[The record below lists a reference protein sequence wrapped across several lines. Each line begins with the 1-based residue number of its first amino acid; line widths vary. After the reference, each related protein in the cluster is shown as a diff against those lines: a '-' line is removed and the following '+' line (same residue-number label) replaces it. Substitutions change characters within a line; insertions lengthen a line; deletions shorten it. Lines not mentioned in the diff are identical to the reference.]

1 MKKLFIKESYG
12 SEGQYEYIKS
22 KDVNDYDG
30 WRTEYT
36 MYYDLIN
43 DRYVFV
49 FGDSDLYD
57 PNDGYEEFDWECDS
71 ETEANEWFD
80 NYSGYDDLDES
91 MSYNDKEYPKI
102 QKGMYWAQDEFNY
115 TVVDV
120 SGDKAVMR
128 EEWIA
133 FDTGEELKKDYE
145 CVIRKGDNCE
155 YLEYVDYPGV
165 YFYANSAFNVDKFYP
180 DLYKFESLKMKEDN
194 YAWKT
199 PKPTSY
205 GTVKS
210 LVKKFFSG
218 DKNVY
223 RSGDWKIAQGG
234 YDLVAEL
241 YYQNVT
247 ACRIYDNN
255 GSYEI
260 EMLVQYSELS
270 DYLDYGYIKGLK
282 GAVADAIKS
291 VIPNVVVESKSINE
305 SIYTDNGYANRKD
318 YLKSLADDYGVP
330 YDVVASLAS
339 VLGSSEDFDGLVSEI
354 EDLADEYDIED
365 DKDGVSEFQKD
376 LEYSLHHYNYVVYDS
391 DAEEENGWVA
401 HYDDYESA
409 IDDVVYDICNYNMN
423 AVLCDT
429 RKHLRITYNADNLDV
444 DKLTIG
450 EKGKL
455 YADIRYFKN
464 DPIHYIDT
472 SIVGEDVATEN
483 TRKILDMCEVKTEK
497 Y

>member
-12 SEGQYEYIKS
+12 SEGEYEYIKS

-71 ETEANEWFD
+71 EAEANEWFD

-145 CVIRKGDNCE
+145 CVIHKGDTGE

-180 DLYKFESLKMKEDN
+180 DLYKFESLRK
-194 YAWKT
+194 
-199 PKPTSY
+199 
-205 GTVKS
+205 
-210 LVKKFFSG
+210 
-218 DKNVY
+218 
-223 RSGDWKIAQGG
+223 
-234 YDLVAEL
+234 
-241 YYQNVT
+241 
-247 ACRIYDNN
+247 
-255 GSYEI
+255 
-260 EMLVQYSELS
+260 
-270 DYLDYGYIKGLK
+270 
-282 GAVADAIKS
+282 
-291 VIPNVVVESKSINE
+291 SKSINE
-305 SIYTDNGYANRKD
+305 SIYTDNGYKNRAD
-318 YLKSLADDYGVP
+318 YLQSLADDFGIDINTVK
-330 YDVVASLAS
+330 DLAS
-339 VLGSSEDFDGLVSEI
+339 VLGAEEDFDALVTEL
-354 EDLADEYDIED
+354 EDMADDYTGEEKYSA
-365 DKDGVSEFQKD
+365 SEFQKD
-376 LEYSLHHYNYVVYDS
+376 LEYALHHYNYVEYEDTDS
-391 DAEEENGWVA
+391 YEDGWIA
-401 HYDDYESA
+401 HFDDYETA
-409 IDDVVYDICNYNMN
+409 ADDVVYDICNYKLNII
-423 AVLCDT
+423 LCDT
-429 RKHLRITYNADNLDV
+429 RKHLRTFYDASKLDL
-444 DKLTIG
+444 DKLSIG

-455 YADIRYFKN
+455 YADMRYFKN
-464 DPIHYIDT
+464 DPVHYLDP
-472 SIVGEDVATEN
+472 SVVGEDVAVEN
-483 TRKILDMCEVKTEK
+483 TRNILDMCEVRTEK

>member
-1 MKKLFIKESYG
+1 MKKLFIKESYD

-71 ETEANEWFD
+71 EAEANEWFD

-145 CVIRKGDNCE
+145 CVIHKGDTGE

-180 DLYKFESLKMKEDN
+180 DLYKFESLSESRSPQWLYKQ
-194 YAWKT
+194 
-199 PKPTSY
+199 PTSY
-205 GTVKS
+205 GAVKN
-210 LVKKFFSG
+210 LVKKFFQGNAKSY
-218 DKNVY
+218 K
-223 RSGDWKIAQGG
+223 SGDWKIGAGG

-241 YYQNVT
+241 YYNNVT
-247 ACRIYDNN
+247 ACRIYDNG

-260 EMLVQYSELS
+260 EMPGEYSEIT
-270 DYLDYGYIKGLK
+270 DYLSSAYVKGLK
-282 GAVADAIKS
+282 QAVTDAIKS
-291 VIPNVVVESKSINE
+291 VYPDMVVESKSINE
-305 SIYTDNGYANRKD
+305 SIYTDNGFKNRAD
-318 YLKSLADDYGVP
+318 YLQSLADDFGIDINTVK
-330 YDVVASLAS
+330 DLAS
-339 VLGSSEDFDGLVSEI
+339 VLGAEEDFDALVTEL
-354 EDLADEYDIED
+354 EDMADDYTGEEKYSA
-365 DKDGVSEFQKD
+365 SEFQKD
-376 LEYSLHHYNYVVYDS
+376 LEYALHHYNYVVYEDTDS
-391 DAEEENGWVA
+391 YEDGWIA
-401 HYDDYESA
+401 HFDDYETA
-409 IDDVVYDICNYNMN
+409 ADDVVYDICNYKLNII
-423 AVLCDT
+423 LCDT
-429 RKHLRITYNADNLDV
+429 RKHLRTFYDASKLDL
-444 DKLTIG
+444 DKLSIG

-455 YADIRYFKN
+455 YADMRYFKN
-464 DPIHYIDT
+464 DPVHYLDP
-472 SIVGEDVATEN
+472 SVVGEDVAVEN
-483 TRKILDMCEVKTEK
+483 TRNILDMCEVRTEK